1 MAEKSLFLI
10 DANAFCYRAFYALK
24 GLRTSNGQATN
35 AVYGFISILNKILKE
50 QKPDYIIC
58 CFDVSR
64 RTFRSAKLSQYKMNR
79 QAMPDDLVSQIPFI
93 KDIIRAYGIPI
104 FEKEGFEADDI
115 IAHLAKS
122 VSSKQIPVT
131 IVSSDKDILQLV
143 NDKISVFN
151 PYKDNGTLYDPDK
164 VKEFFGV
171 SPDKVTDVLTLMGDA
186 SDNIPGIPGIGEIT
200 ARKLI
205 DQFGSLDKLVKN
217 IPKVESEKIR
227 QVLSANLD
235 NIKLNKELVSLDQ
248 EVEIKLDLKEAK
260 VGQRDTEKLAKI
272 FKELEFKKL
281 LGELPGLDQ
290 PKPEIILHEC
300 SREELK
306 DLLKKTKELA
316 VFGLNAGDLFLA
328 IGDKLLRC
336 DLAKKEMVEIL
347 ADERVKK
354 TGHDL
359 KKLKVS
365 LFKEGIVLNGLY
377 FDTMIAAYLLNP
389 SRAGYGLIDL
399 ALENLGQFIREDS
412 LGSKDELA
420 LLLKLKPVLNNALEE
435 KGLMKLF
442 TELEMPL
449 VQVLAQMEI
458 DGIKLDLKL
467 LKVLSREIEK
477 RLIKLIEN
485 IYEEAGTQFNINSPK
500 QLGQVLFEKLKLPVI
515 KKTKTGFSTD
525 EEVLKRLQ
533 DKHKLPVLLLEYR
546 QLTKL
551 KSTYLDA
558 LPMLVDPNT
567 GRVHTSFNQ
576 TGTETGRL
584 SSSNPNLQNI
594 PIKTD
599 IGSKIRQAIISSGKN
614 TCLLSCDYSQIE
626 LRVLAHLSQDK
637 TLIDAFKANQDIH
650 RLTASLIYNVSEEE
664 VSDNMREVAKR
675 VNFGIVYGQSAFG
688 LSKDLEISVKEAQN
702 FIDAYFLRYSK
713 VKDYIE
719 SQVKKAEEQG
729 FVTTF
734 FGRRRYIPEI
744 NNKNMGIRQFSQRQA
759 VNTPIQGTASDL
771 IKLAMVDISEQI
783 RLKNL
788 EAKMILQIH
797 DELVFELPLVELD
810 SLYCLVK
817 DKMENVAKLDLPIK
831 VDIKKGPN
839 WMEMKSFK
847 AVKEVCK

>member
-1 MAEKSLFLI
+1 
-10 DANAFCYRAFYALK
+10 
-24 GLRTSNGQATN
+24 
-35 AVYGFISILNKILKE
+35 
-50 QKPDYIIC
+50 
-58 CFDVSR
+58 
-64 RTFRSAKLSQYKMNR
+64 
-79 QAMPDDLVSQIPFI
+79 
-93 KDIIRAYGIPI
+93 
-104 FEKEGFEADDI
+104 
-115 IAHLAKS
+115 
-122 VSSKQIPVT
+122 
-131 IVSSDKDILQLV
+131 
-143 NDKISVFN
+143 
-151 PYKDNGTLYDPDK
+151 
-164 VKEFFGV
+164 
-171 SPDKVTDVLTLMGDA
+171 
-186 SDNIPGIPGIGEIT
+186 
-200 ARKLI
+200 
-205 DQFGSLDKLVKN
+205 
-217 IPKVESEKIR
+217 
-227 QVLSANLD
+227 
-235 NIKLNKELVSLDQ
+235 
-248 EVEIKLDLKEAK
+248 
-260 VGQRDTEKLAKI
+260 
-272 FKELEFKKL
+272 
-281 LGELPGLDQ
+281 
-290 PKPEIILHEC
+290 
-300 SREELK
+300 
-306 DLLKKTKELA
+306 
-316 VFGLNAGDLFLA
+316 
-328 IGDKLLRC
+328 
-336 DLAKKEMVEIL
+336 
-347 ADERVKK
+347 
-354 TGHDL
+354 
-359 KKLKVS
+359 
-365 LFKEGIVLNGLY
+365 
-377 FDTMIAAYLLNP
+377 
-389 SRAGYGLIDL
+389 
-399 ALENLGQFIREDS
+399 
-412 LGSKDELA
+412 
-420 LLLKLKPVLNNALEE
+420 
-435 KGLMKLF
+435 
-442 TELEMPL
+442 L

-467 LKVLSREIEK
+467 LKGLSQDLEK

-500 QLGQVLFEKLKLPVI
+500 QLGQVLFEKLKLPVV

-533 DKHKLPVLLLEYR
+533 DKHKLPAYLLEYR

-551 KSTYLDA
+551 KNTYLDA
-558 LPMLVDPNT
+558 LPKLVDLKT

-599 IGSKIRQAIISSGKN
+599 IGSRIRQAIISSGKN

-688 LSKDLEISVKEAQN
+688 LSKDLEIPVKEAQN

-713 VKDYIE
+713 VRDYIE

-729 FVTTF
+729 FVTTL

-771 IKLAMVDISEQI
+771 IKLAMIDISEQI

-797 DELVFELPLVELD
+797 DELVFELPLVELN

-817 DKMENVAKLDLPIK
+817 DKMENVAELDVPIK
-831 VDIKKGPN
+831 VDIKKGSN